1 MSNPKKKMY
10 NRREKKIVEW
20 GGVPKYL
27 EWGEIP
33 TDELLLE
40 RKMYLQSL
48 LPEHLREDYVK
59 PKPEPKKTKRAYER
73 RVVKSERT
81 KEKAEKAMLA
91 SARCRAKA
99 KGVPFNLELDDVV
112 IPQVCPVFGWSF
124 DWLGKVTDNSPT
136 LDRLIPEKGYTK
148 ENVRVI
154 CHKANRIKSNGT
166 IEELRKVVEWWD
178 SL

>member
-1 MSNPKKKMY
+1 MGHPKKKMY

-27 EWGEIP
+27 EWGEVP

-59 PKPEPKKTKRAYER
+59 PKPEPKKTKRAYKR
-73 RVVKSERT
+73 MLVTSGRT
-81 KEKAEKAMLA
+81 KEKAEKAMLT

-99 KGVPFNLELDDVV
+99 KDVPFDLELSDVV
-112 IPQVCPVFGWSF
+112 IPEVCPVFGYTFNWE
-124 DWLGKVTDNSPT
+124 GKVTDNSPT

-148 ENVRVI
+148 GNVRVVS
-154 CHKANRIKSNGT
+154 HKANRIKNNAT